1 MALFEFGYIL
11 NIFVKS
17 QTTSRDYPSA
27 YHSLSMRSIGHY
39 FRFSNTTQKMNFSI
53 TNFFRI
59 CGQIFRKLWFRWHL
73 LMKLLMENFIFCAV
87 KWLIKLLSQSYYLTK
102 NTDQVKLINFSQL
115 YDQVF
120 NILSPCGLG
129 IQLDHIRD

>member
-1 MALFEFGYIL
+1 MLVALFEFGYIL

-17 QTTSRDYPSA
+17 QTTSRDYPSV
-27 YHSLSMRSIGHY
+27 YHSLSMRSIGLY
-39 FRFSNTTQKMNFSI
+39 FRFSNTTQKIKFSI
-53 TNFFRI
+53 KNLFRI
-59 CGQIFRKLWFRWHL
+59 YDQISRKLRFRWHL

-87 KWLIKLLSQSYYLTK
+87 KWLIKLLSQIYYLTK
-102 NTDQVKLINFSQL
+102 NNDQVKLIKFSQL

-129 IQLDHIRD
+129 I